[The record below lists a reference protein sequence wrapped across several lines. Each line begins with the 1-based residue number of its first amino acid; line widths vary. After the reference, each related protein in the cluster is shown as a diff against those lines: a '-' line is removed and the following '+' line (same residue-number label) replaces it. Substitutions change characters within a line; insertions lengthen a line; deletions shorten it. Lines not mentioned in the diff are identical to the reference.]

1 MYKITIESKITKRLQ
16 ESCHYF
22 MVGVMMKIESH
33 RRSNSKKNKLQ
44 WSAGEGRV
52 MIAETDEFT
61 YSVQKIVQT
70 WIWESLVYTT
80 VTVIIV
86 SLAAV
91 GFYSTFLAGNQ
102 FMDNNINFRRQSM

>member
-1 MYKITIESKITKRLQ
+1 
-16 ESCHYF
+16 

-70 WIWESLVYTT
+70 CYQ
-80 VTVIIV
+80 
-86 SLAAV
+86 
-91 GFYSTFLAGNQ
+91 GGG
-102 FMDNNINFRRQSM
+102 